1 LAPAIGLA
9 AMLMPLLIWPPARHY
24 RAPLFPILR
33 EAIESMEVP
42 QLLFFVAA
50 GALLGLASK
59 SRAWLLAAAAV
70 SVLPLVALAE
80 MVVDPTSHNL
90 IPLEFM
96 FYAFYGF
103 LVWLGIVGIR
113 RARSWGLAPEETL
126 ERSA

>member
-1 LAPAIGLA
+1 
-9 AMLMPLLIWPPARHY
+9 MLLPLMIWPPARHY

-33 EAIESMEVP
+33 DAIESMGVP

-70 SVLPLVALAE
+70 AVLPLVALAE

-90 IPLEFM
+90 IPLELV
-96 FYAFYGF
+96 FYGFYGF
-103 LVWLGIVGIR
+103 LVWLGIGGVR
-113 RARSWGLAPEETL
+113 RAQSWGMAPKETL